1 MLMTDTSS
9 SQLVLPP
16 NPQSNQT
23 GDSVE
28 TQRQERL
35 IKSLK
40 AQYTADQQSKFLDL
54 QAEAE
59 SLLQQLHAIKRQRE
73 TVGQREL
80 VEAGAR

>member
-1 MLMTDTSS
+1 MTDTSS
-9 SQLVLPP
+9 SAPTLAPDAQLSQAG
-16 NPQSNQT
+16 N
-23 GDSVE
+23 SVE
-28 TQRQERL
+28 TERQERL

-80 VEAGAR
+80 VEAGVR

>member
-1 MLMTDTSS
+1 MTDTSS
-9 SQLVLPP
+9 IAPTLAPDAQLSPVG
-16 NPQSNQT
+16 N
-23 GDSVE
+23 SVE
-28 TQRQERL
+28 TERQERL

-73 TVGQREL
+73 TVAPREL
-80 VEAGAR
+80 VEAGVR